1 MTSIRI
7 FIKGMNSYMGYAGL
21 IADNILELDVITA
34 NGSEIKVSQTSN
46 QDLYWGMR
54 GAGHNFGIVTKFR
67 LRIFDYPKGQDTF
80 YVTYMF
86 PEEKL
91 ESFFTRLNKLL
102 DNGKLRSEANT
113 YVLYIFDPN
122 VNAKVSW
129 PRGPKR

>member
-1 MTSIRI
+1 MTLIQSLIRTT
-7 FIKGMNSYMGYAGL
+7 NSYMGFAGL

-34 NGSEIKVSQTSN
+34 NGSEIKVSKSSN
-46 QDLYWGMR
+46 QDLFWGMR

-80 YVTYMF
+80 YVTYTF

-91 ESFFTRLNKLL
+91 ESFFTRLNRLL
-102 DNGKLRSEANT
+102 DNGKLPKEANT
-113 YVLYIFDPN
+113 YVLYIFNPD

-129 PRGPKR
+129 PRGPEH